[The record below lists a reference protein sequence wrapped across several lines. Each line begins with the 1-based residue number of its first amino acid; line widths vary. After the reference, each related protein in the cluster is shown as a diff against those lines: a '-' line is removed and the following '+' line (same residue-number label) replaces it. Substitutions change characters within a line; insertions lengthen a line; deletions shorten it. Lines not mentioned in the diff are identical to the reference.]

1 MENADGP
8 ETPHINAYVADPF
21 ASRSHAWWRALGG
34 ELSLARKSYRNV
46 SQQALQKLIFFQVN
60 HADKINQAGS
70 IPTLLDIYLKH
81 HIPEMRM
88 MAITAV
94 VEIGDAAA
102 IEVIEK
108 NIERQRVEKVRVY
121 AKKALASYYYRQ

>member
-1 MENADGP
+1 
-8 ETPHINAYVADPF
+8 
-21 ASRSHAWWRALGG
+21 
-34 ELSLARKSYRNV
+34 
-46 SQQALQKLIFFQVN
+46 
-60 HADKINQAGS
+60 
-70 IPTLLDIYLKH
+70 
-81 HIPEMRM
+81 M